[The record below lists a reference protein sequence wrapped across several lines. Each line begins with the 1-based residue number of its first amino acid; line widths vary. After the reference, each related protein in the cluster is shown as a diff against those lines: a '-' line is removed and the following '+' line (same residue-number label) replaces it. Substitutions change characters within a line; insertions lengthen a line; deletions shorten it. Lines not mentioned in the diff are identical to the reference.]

1 VQVLKKL
8 ENIKAKGVQLK
19 LEREAAAG
27 GASAVG
33 KEGRLMGVL
42 LACII
47 SRVGQNHI
55 YTVYIRYFWLGNHQI
70 YSVYIRIYTV
80 LADPTDRSPCC
91 HIQMQAA
98 YGVSNGGK
106 ASNSAVA
113 LAVRSLTYVEEEDCL
128 NSAHF
133 KRACSSPSPPKDES
147 GTSAV
152 VHCLSTLK

>member
-80 LADPTDRSPCC
+80 LANTNHFTCMC
-91 HIQMQAA
+91 W
-98 YGVSNGGK
+98 VWK
-106 ASNSAVA
+106 AG
-113 LAVRSLTYVEEEDCL
+113 
-128 NSAHF
+128 
-133 KRACSSPSPPKDES
+133 SSVWGENIWQYQGPEIR
-147 GTSAV
+147 TII
-152 VHCLSTLK
+152 